1 MVIVDDFTRF
11 TAVYPIPNKSSQTV
25 TDKFKEFIAQ
35 YCCNMKMPNSIMTDW
50 GSEFDRAF
58 AVYCRNNRIQMR
70 KPCPYQAYQNGLV
83 E

>member
-1 MVIVDDFTRF
+1 MVIVDDFTRL

-35 YCCNMKMPNSIMTDW
+35 YCCNMKMPNSIMTNW
-50 GSEFDRAF
+50 GSEFDGAF
-58 AVYCRNNRIQMR
+58 AVYYRNNRIQMR
-70 KPCPYQAYQNGLV
+70 

>member
-25 TDKFKEFIAQ
+25 ADKFQEFIAQ
-35 YCCNMKMPNSIMTDW
+35 YCCNMKMPNSVMTDW
-50 GSEFDRAF
+50 GSEFDGAF
-58 AVYCRNNRIQMR
+58 AVYCRENRIQMR
-70 KPCPYQAYQNGLV
+70 KSCLYRAYQNGLV